1 MRELAALSEIKTG
14 KPNKLAD
21 AAAKRLRSGMRQ
33 VIEQHQVTGAVYGEA
48 STFHLYLGDDV
59 KDGSVGGLGAEQ
71 IRGIPKSTIS
81 AMQIGLRKRG
91 VDLMSHM
98 SGVTSMAHTE
108 ADVDETLQAFE
119 DTVQEMIADGH
130 IGGR

>member
-1 MRELAALSEIKTG
+1 MRRSLEH
-14 KPNKLAD
+14 
-21 AAAKRLRSGMRQ
+21 RLQCNNLFAHIRSDHGVQARCAYVGVQ
-33 VIEQHQVTGAVYGEA
+33 LFPVTASGSHDEWHSVPDIHLCVHVYGRGVGKVDRHEA
-48 STFHLYLGDDV
+48 SARVLL
-59 KDGSVGGLGAEQ
+59 LE
-71 IRGIPKSTIS
+71 
-81 AMQIGLRKRG
+81 LRKRG

-130 IGGR
+130 IGGRSSN